1 MMPPELTRNAG
12 NCALIVSNEGYD
24 PWHLISFIYWACKTL
39 ITSAAYLKP
48 LVFWSVIRS
57 ERCSD
62 GLWRKTRCVSD
73 WSTPLYQAMW
83 QSLRHVTNR
92 QDIEIVS
99 DCSLETN
106 HSSLNPEPAV
116 ICVWNEKHNS
126 NVVHSFP
133 DVWDPLQVMLN
144 GLALI
149 GQTIFSLSFHCG
161 FSNRAIN
168 CLLVHRQNMH
178 ADMF

>member
-1 MMPPELTRNAG
+1 M
-12 NCALIVSNEGYD
+12 
-24 PWHLISFIYWACKTL
+24 
-39 ITSAAYLKP
+39 
-48 LVFWSVIRS
+48 
-57 ERCSD
+57 
-62 GLWRKTRCVSD
+62 
-73 WSTPLYQAMW
+73 
-83 QSLRHVTNR
+83 
-92 QDIEIVS
+92 S

-149 GQTIFSLSFHCG
+149 GQTIFSLSFHCN

-178 ADMF
+178 ADMFQFKVTDVGEEKQTLKYSWVQFNWGEKGKCECMSVSFLIHLVFPSSQSLKWVGRQMLTLAPVR